1 MNKNLK
7 RLGIGGLL
15 MIVISGGVWYFGDKQ
30 RTMNVAEKI
39 ELAGVQ
45 ARIFNKITYKIGEI
59 REMTKKPKELM
70 IFNSR
75 EGAVKEDEELIKVFK
90 DNKNVL
96 NSEKVDI
103 SNWKTYRNDHYG
115 YVISYPTDWSV
126 YERNYNKDRLTFKR
140 IILNF
145 LSKFMIINPNYPRPT
160 LKTIEF
166 YITKDCNLDEL
177 KEHNKM
183 CPNYVKIST
192 HDMTSS
198 SCGVRVENGKLPI
211 TTLSAFNNIFTLKE
225 GEDREALQ
233 YKKDNFSLSGFVF
246 NNTVMGIYKFINED
260 DIIDNLT
267 SNDGSCYSIE
277 IKDSTNERKY
287 LKIEKAIIDSLQIIN
302 KIK

>member
-1 MNKNLK
+1 MILKFKNLDK
-7 RLGIGGLL
+7 FMNNQPKADQSKTGKTLIIAGIVLLALVAGGFWY
-15 MIVISGGVWYFGDKQ
+15 ISNESRKSTGQILNNNGQ
-30 RTMNVAEKI
+30 
-39 ELAGVQ
+39 ELA
-45 ARIFNKITYKIGEI
+45 RKN
-59 REMTKKPKELM
+59 
-70 IFNSR
+70 N
-75 EGAVKEDEELIKVFK
+75 EELIKVFK
-90 DNKNVL
+90 DDENISD
-96 NSEKVDI
+96 SERI
-103 SNWKTYRNDHYG
+103 GTSNWKTYRNDHYG
-115 YVISYPTDWSV
+115 YQISYPTDWSV

-267 SNDGSCYSIE
+267 PNDGSCYSIE